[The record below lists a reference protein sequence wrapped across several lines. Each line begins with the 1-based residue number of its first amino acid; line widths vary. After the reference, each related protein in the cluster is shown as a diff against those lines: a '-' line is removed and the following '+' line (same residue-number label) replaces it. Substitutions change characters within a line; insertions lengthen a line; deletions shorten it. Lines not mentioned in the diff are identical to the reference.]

1 MQAKARIQI
10 NLMLSKVDDIKQ
22 VAGIPEIVFPLF
34 WFEAVSRI
42 HFFFQFIFSFLLFL
56 DDNEIDFLR
65 VLTRFL
71 KT

>member
-42 HFFFQFIFSFLLFL
+42 HFFFSSYFLSCCFLMITRLIFLGC
-56 DDNEIDFLR
+56 
-65 VLTRFL
+65 
-71 KT
+71 